1 MKIGQTGDDE
11 VGDFGL
17 GIYVS
22 PLLVSAT
29 EGEGSRKGLRGF
41 YPG

>member
-11 VGDFGL
+11 VGEFGL

-22 PLLVSAT
+22 LLVSAT
-29 EGEGSRKGLRGF
+29 EGRGQGKG
-41 YPG
+41 